1 MIGSFGILV
10 YAYVIRYMAVGIS
23 PLKSSFDKHPS
34 SYDDTAFNL
43 GMGPTKLFRS
53 IHLPINKSAIAIAFL
68 ITFVDIIKELPI
80 TLILRPFN
88 FDTLAVQTYEYAI
101 EEMIPKSSIYS
112 LAIVMLGT
120 ILLIFLKKIVNKEID
135 VPKSKWITKILWLKQ
150 SADQKFE
157 FFSRGG
163 GYSFFYRWKRIWK
176 NNFLKC
182 LAGLEKINSGSI
194 ILNGKTLNDKSTF
207 ITPNKRKIG
216 FVFQDYPLFPHLNVL
231 ENIKINLDKN
241 YYSKIDYILELTNIK
256 DLCGRFPDQLSGG
269 EQQRACIARALVRE
283 PDLLLLDE
291 PFSNLDSNIK
301 STIQDEIQK
310 IIKETKTTTIL
321 VTHDIK
327 DTFNI
332 SDKILIFKAG
342 ILQQYDNPVNM
353 YCNPV
358 NCYCAKILGD
368 LNQISVNGKTYFIRP
383 EKIRVAKK
391 SSYLAVVKKQFLLE
405 RNIKLVQN

>member
-1 MIGSFGILV
+1 
-10 YAYVIRYMAVGIS
+10 MASI
-23 PLKSSFDKHPS
+23 K
-34 SYDDTAFNL
+34 NL
-43 GMGPTKLFRS
+43 CS
-53 IHLPINKSAIAIAFL
+53 
-68 ITFVDIIKELPI
+68 
-80 TLILRPFN
+80 
-88 FDTLAVQTYEYAI
+88 
-101 EEMIPKSSIYS
+101 
-112 LAIVMLGT
+112 
-120 ILLIFLKKIVNKEID
+120 
-135 VPKSKWITKILWLKQ
+135 
-150 SADQKFE
+150 
-157 FFSRGG
+157 
-163 GYSFFYRWKRIWK
+163 
-176 NNFLKC
+176 
-182 LAGLEKINSGSI
+182 
-194 ILNGKTLNDKSTF
+194 
-207 ITPNKRKIG
+207 
-216 FVFQDYPLFPHLNVL
+216 
-231 ENIKINLDKN
+231 
-241 YYSKIDYILELTNIK
+241 
-256 DLCGRFPDQLSGG
+256 RFPDQLSGG

-383 EKIRVAKK
+383 C
-391 SSYLAVVKKQFLLE
+391 LLYTSDAADD
-405 RNIKLVQN
+405 

>member
-1 MIGSFGILV
+1 M
-10 YAYVIRYMAVGIS
+10 
-23 PLKSSFDKHPS
+23 
-34 SYDDTAFNL
+34 
-43 GMGPTKLFRS
+43 
-53 IHLPINKSAIAIAFL
+53 
-68 ITFVDIIKELPI
+68 
-80 TLILRPFN
+80 
-88 FDTLAVQTYEYAI
+88 
-101 EEMIPKSSIYS
+101 
-112 LAIVMLGT
+112 
-120 ILLIFLKKIVNKEID
+120 FLKVNELQKYYDSNNPLIRNLNFSVEEGDIV
-135 VPKSKWITKILWLKQ
+135 
-150 SADQKFE
+150 
-157 FFSRGG
+157 
-163 GYSFFYRWKRIWK
+163 SFIGESGSGKTT
-176 NNFLKC
+176 FLKC

-301 STIQDEIQK
+301 TTIQDEIQK

-391 SSYLAVVKKQFLLE
+391 SSYLAVVQKTVFVGKEYKISAKINEEVWIFFSEEPLQIDQKVYLELDDKDLLE
-405 RNIKLVQN
+405 FDSTCSNFFTH

>member
-1 MIGSFGILV
+1 M
-10 YAYVIRYMAVGIS
+10 
-23 PLKSSFDKHPS
+23 
-34 SYDDTAFNL
+34 
-43 GMGPTKLFRS
+43 
-53 IHLPINKSAIAIAFL
+53 
-68 ITFVDIIKELPI
+68 
-80 TLILRPFN
+80 
-88 FDTLAVQTYEYAI
+88 
-101 EEMIPKSSIYS
+101 
-112 LAIVMLGT
+112 
-120 ILLIFLKKIVNKEID
+120 FLKVNELQKYYDSKNPLIRNLNFSVEEGEIV
-135 VPKSKWITKILWLKQ
+135 
-150 SADQKFE
+150 
-157 FFSRGG
+157 
-163 GYSFFYRWKRIWK
+163 SFIGESGSGKTT
-176 NNFLKC
+176 FLKC

-241 YYSKIDYILELTNIK
+241 YYSKIDYILKLTNIK
-256 DLCGRFPDQLSGG
+256 DLCNRYPDQLSGG

-383 EKIRVAKK
+383 EKIRLAKK
-391 SSYLAVVKKQFLLE
+391 SSYLAVVQKTVFVGKEYKISAKINEEVWIFFSEEPLQIDQEVYLELDDKDLLE
-405 RNIKLVQN
+405 FDSTCSNFFTH

>member
-1 MIGSFGILV
+1 MFLEVNELQKNYDSNNPLIRNLNFSVKEGDIVSFIGESGS
-10 YAYVIRYMAVGIS
+10 G
-23 PLKSSFDKHPS
+23 K
-34 SYDDTAFNL
+34 T
-43 GMGPTKLFRS
+43 T
-53 IHLPINKSAIAIAFL
+53 
-68 ITFVDIIKELPI
+68 
-80 TLILRPFN
+80 
-88 FDTLAVQTYEYAI
+88 
-101 EEMIPKSSIYS
+101 
-112 LAIVMLGT
+112 
-120 ILLIFLKKIVNKEID
+120 
-135 VPKSKWITKILWLKQ
+135 
-150 SADQKFE
+150 
-157 FFSRGG
+157 
-163 GYSFFYRWKRIWK
+163 
-176 NNFLKC
+176 FLKC

-241 YYSKIDYILELTNIK
+241 YYSKIDYILKLTNLK
-256 DLCGRFPDQLSGG
+256 DLCNRYPDQLSGG

-291 PFSNLDSNIK
+291 PFSNLDSSIK
-301 STIQDEIQK
+301 SVIQDEIHK

-368 LNQISVNGKTYFIRP
+368 LNQISVNGKTYFIIP
-383 EKIRVAKK
+383 EKIRLAKK
-391 SSYLAVVKKQFLLE
+391 SSYLAVVQKIVFVGKEYKISAKINEEIWIFFSEEPLQIDQEVYLELDDKDLLE
-405 RNIKLVQN
+405 FDSTCSNFFTH

>member
-1 MIGSFGILV
+1 MFLEVNELQKNYDSNNPLIRNLNFSVKEGDIVSFIGESGS
-10 YAYVIRYMAVGIS
+10 G
-23 PLKSSFDKHPS
+23 K
-34 SYDDTAFNL
+34 T
-43 GMGPTKLFRS
+43 T
-53 IHLPINKSAIAIAFL
+53 
-68 ITFVDIIKELPI
+68 
-80 TLILRPFN
+80 
-88 FDTLAVQTYEYAI
+88 
-101 EEMIPKSSIYS
+101 
-112 LAIVMLGT
+112 
-120 ILLIFLKKIVNKEID
+120 
-135 VPKSKWITKILWLKQ
+135 
-150 SADQKFE
+150 
-157 FFSRGG
+157 
-163 GYSFFYRWKRIWK
+163 
-176 NNFLKC
+176 FLKC

-241 YYSKIDYILELTNIK
+241 YYSKIDYILKLTNLK
-256 DLCGRFPDQLSGG
+256 DLCNRYPDQLSGG

-291 PFSNLDSNIK
+291 PFSNLDSSIK
-301 STIQDEIQK
+301 SVIQDEIHK

-391 SSYLAVVKKQFLLE
+391 SSYLAVVQKIVFVGKEYKISAKINEEIWIFFSEEPLQIDQEVYLELDDKDLLE
-405 RNIKLVQN
+405 FDSTCSNFFTH

>member
-1 MIGSFGILV
+1 M
-10 YAYVIRYMAVGIS
+10 
-23 PLKSSFDKHPS
+23 
-34 SYDDTAFNL
+34 
-43 GMGPTKLFRS
+43 
-53 IHLPINKSAIAIAFL
+53 
-68 ITFVDIIKELPI
+68 
-80 TLILRPFN
+80 
-88 FDTLAVQTYEYAI
+88 
-101 EEMIPKSSIYS
+101 
-112 LAIVMLGT
+112 
-120 ILLIFLKKIVNKEID
+120 FLKVNELQKYYDSNNPLIRNLNFSVEEGDIV
-135 VPKSKWITKILWLKQ
+135 
-150 SADQKFE
+150 
-157 FFSRGG
+157 
-163 GYSFFYRWKRIWK
+163 SFIGESGSGKTT
-176 NNFLKC
+176 FLKC

-391 SSYLAVVKKQFLLE
+391 SSYLAVVQKTVFVGKEYKISAKINDEVWIFFSEEPLQIDQKVYLELDDKDLLE
-405 RNIKLVQN
+405 FDSTCSNFFTH

>member
-1 MIGSFGILV
+1 M
-10 YAYVIRYMAVGIS
+10 
-23 PLKSSFDKHPS
+23 
-34 SYDDTAFNL
+34 
-43 GMGPTKLFRS
+43 
-53 IHLPINKSAIAIAFL
+53 
-68 ITFVDIIKELPI
+68 
-80 TLILRPFN
+80 
-88 FDTLAVQTYEYAI
+88 
-101 EEMIPKSSIYS
+101 
-112 LAIVMLGT
+112 
-120 ILLIFLKKIVNKEID
+120 FLKVNELQKYYDSNNPLIRNLNFSVEEGDIV
-135 VPKSKWITKILWLKQ
+135 
-150 SADQKFE
+150 
-157 FFSRGG
+157 
-163 GYSFFYRWKRIWK
+163 SFIGESGSGKTT
-176 NNFLKC
+176 FLKC

-231 ENIKINLDKN
+231 ENIKINLDKK

-391 SSYLAVVKKQFLLE
+391 SSYLAVVQKTVFVGKEYKISAKINEEVWIFFSEEPLQIDQKVYLELDDKDLLE
-405 RNIKLVQN
+405 FDSTCSNFFTH

>member
-1 MIGSFGILV
+1 M
-10 YAYVIRYMAVGIS
+10 
-23 PLKSSFDKHPS
+23 
-34 SYDDTAFNL
+34 
-43 GMGPTKLFRS
+43 
-53 IHLPINKSAIAIAFL
+53 
-68 ITFVDIIKELPI
+68 
-80 TLILRPFN
+80 
-88 FDTLAVQTYEYAI
+88 
-101 EEMIPKSSIYS
+101 
-112 LAIVMLGT
+112 
-120 ILLIFLKKIVNKEID
+120 FLKVNELQKYYDSNNPLIRNLNFSVEVGDIV
-135 VPKSKWITKILWLKQ
+135 
-150 SADQKFE
+150 
-157 FFSRGG
+157 
-163 GYSFFYRWKRIWK
+163 SFIGESGSGKTT
-176 NNFLKC
+176 FLKC

-391 SSYLAVVKKQFLLE
+391 SSYLAVVQKTVFVGKEYKISAKINEEVWIFFSEEPLQIDQEVYLELDDKDLLE
-405 RNIKLVQN
+405 FDSTCSNFFTH

>member
-1 MIGSFGILV
+1 M
-10 YAYVIRYMAVGIS
+10 
-23 PLKSSFDKHPS
+23 
-34 SYDDTAFNL
+34 
-43 GMGPTKLFRS
+43 
-53 IHLPINKSAIAIAFL
+53 
-68 ITFVDIIKELPI
+68 
-80 TLILRPFN
+80 
-88 FDTLAVQTYEYAI
+88 
-101 EEMIPKSSIYS
+101 
-112 LAIVMLGT
+112 
-120 ILLIFLKKIVNKEID
+120 FLKVNELQKYYDSNNPLIRNLNFSVEEGDIV
-135 VPKSKWITKILWLKQ
+135 
-150 SADQKFE
+150 
-157 FFSRGG
+157 
-163 GYSFFYRWKRIWK
+163 SFIGESGSGKTT
-176 NNFLKC
+176 FLKC

-241 YYSKIDYILELTNIK
+241 YYSKIDYILELTNLK
-256 DLCGRFPDQLSGG
+256 DLCNRYPDQLSGG

-301 STIQDEIQK
+301 SVIQDEIHK

-383 EKIRVAKK
+383 EKIRLAKK
-391 SSYLAVVKKQFLLE
+391 SSYLAVVKKTVFVGKEYKISVKINGEIWTFFSEESLQIDQEVYLELDDKDLLE
-405 RNIKLVQN
+405 FDSTCSNFFTH